1 MNKNFRNYAL
11 IWGVLLVVFNALVF
25 LARPLLPGYEVAY
38 DARFWIAWVFV
49 IAAFAGNLA
58 CAYVALKAENSTKL
72 FYNIPLITANRSALI
87 AMLVAG
93 SVFILISKCPS
104 WIAAVVC
111 TAVFAFNAIA
121 VIKASWASEEVERI
135 DEKVKTKTEFVKLL
149 TVDAQ
154 NAAARA
160 KSDEAREACKRVYEA
175 VRYSDPMSSDGL
187 KVVEAQITVK
197 MAEFADA
204 VNADDD
210 AKISAV
216 ADELVLLVGDR
227 NRKCKALK

>member
-25 LARPLLPGYEVAY
+25 LTRPLLPGYEVAY

-72 FYNIPLITANRSALI
+72 FYKLPLITVSRSALI
-87 AMLVAG
+87 AMLVTG
-93 SVFILISKCPS
+93 CVFMLIPNCPA
-104 WIAAVVC
+104 WIAAVVS
-111 TAVFAFNAIA
+111 VVILAFNAIA
-121 VIKASWASEEVERI
+121 VIKAGWASEEVERI

-204 VNADDD
+204 VNAGDD